1 MLPQCSQQFF
11 IFPDFEILTSS
22 CIYYHQ
28 YYVVIPPI
36 YALSYILY
44 PNMHGKNIN
53 TQGSFLSCPNRANNT
68 EGINMQKQNK
78 GRMAP
83 SIAKRAKLFL
93 EKEKGLGI
101 TRPTIEEIKIQEEKL
116 QEGIL

>member
-1 MLPQCSQQFF
+1 M
-11 IFPDFEILTSS
+11 T
-22 CIYYHQ
+22 
-28 YYVVIPPI
+28 
-36 YALSYILY
+36 
-44 PNMHGKNIN
+44 
-53 TQGSFLSCPNRANNT
+53 
-68 EGINMQKQNK
+68 KQNK